1 MSHQSLHS
9 AAHDK
14 KYWYPTLQ
22 QDIWDKNIRVERKT
36 FCGSDSMSMRS
47 YRSQLQGSVQ
57 GNLPKMNSS
66 AYLIKIVHQIYFIKE
81 FTHISMILEMSI
93 IVYSPIFISFY
104 GESWHDRFKGRDYRV
119 NDLIIL
125 LTTKK
130 LISFWNFPWFDWQV
144 LNMLNISNYQ
154 ET

>member
-1 MSHQSLHS
+1 
-9 AAHDK
+9 
-14 KYWYPTLQ
+14 
-22 QDIWDKNIRVERKT
+22 
-36 FCGSDSMSMRS
+36 MSMRS
-47 YRSQLQGSVQ
+47 YRSQLEGSVQ

-66 AYLIKIVHQIYFIKE
+66 ANLIKTVHQICFIKE

-93 IVYSPIFISFY
+93 IVYSPIVISFY
-104 GESWHDRFKGRDYRV
+104 SESWHDRFEGRDYRV

-154 ET
+154 EA

>member
-1 MSHQSLHS
+1 
-9 AAHDK
+9 
-14 KYWYPTLQ
+14 
-22 QDIWDKNIRVERKT
+22 
-36 FCGSDSMSMRS
+36 
-47 YRSQLQGSVQ
+47 
-57 GNLPKMNSS
+57 
-66 AYLIKIVHQIYFIKE
+66 
-81 FTHISMILEMSI
+81 MILEMSI

-154 ET
+154 EA

>member
-1 MSHQSLHS
+1 M
-9 AAHDK
+9 
-14 KYWYPTLQ
+14 
-22 QDIWDKNIRVERKT
+22 V
-36 FCGSDSMSMRS
+36 CGSDSMSMRS

-66 AYLIKIVHQIYFIKE
+66 AYLIKTVHQICFIKE

-93 IVYSPIFISFY
+93 IVYSPIVISFY
-104 GESWHDRFKGRDYRV
+104 SESWHDRFEGRDYRV

-130 LISFWNFPWFDWQV
+130 LISFWNFP
-144 LNMLNISNYQ
+144 
-154 ET
+154 